1 MKIKMT
7 LTKTEKIMA
16 ILNQWDPEKRG
27 TPDGE
32 LDWREYQYEADT
44 IAQHIR
50 SNSSVMTVE
59 KYLREVLKLDQV
71 SNDEVKTV
79 AVMIQ
84 TMLKR

>member
-44 IAQHIR
+44 IVQQIR
-50 SNSSVMTVE
+50 SNSSVTTIE

-71 SNDEVKTV
+71 SNDEVKAV

-84 TMLKR
+84 AMLKR